1 VAHVTRIVKGVKKAA
16 ARAAKDDGRSTRWS
30 AHREARRAELVLA
43 AVAAIDEHGP
53 GAGIDEIAAHAG
65 VSKPVLYRYFTDKAD
80 LHAAVGAWGG
90 VTVLERILPALL
102 SDAPVQE
109 RVRQGCADY
118 LAAIEEH
125 PNVFLLLVAHRPE
138 QGAGGDPIADGKAEV
153 AAAMA
158 RVMGDTL
165 RDLGVDAAGAEPWAH
180 GLVGLGLA
188 TGEWWL
194 SRRTMSR
201 AAVTDYLSAFVW
213 SALEGIARSYGVSVD
228 TDGKL
233 RLVEPTPR
241 PEPVETRGRDGA

>member
-1 VAHVTRIVKGVKKAA
+1 VTHVTGIVKGVKKAA
-16 ARAAKDDGRSTRWS
+16 GRAAKDDGRSTRWS
-30 AHREARRAELVLA
+30 AHREARRADLVQA

-53 GAGIDEIAAHAG
+53 GAGLDEIAATAG

-80 LHAAVGAWGG
+80 LHAAVGAWGAA
-90 VTVLERILPALL
+90 TVMERILPALL
-102 SDAPVQE
+102 SDATIRE
-109 RVRQGCADY
+109 RVRQGCEDY

-125 PNVFLLLVAHRPE
+125 PNVFLLLVAHRVE
-138 QGAGGDPIADGKAEV
+138 GQTDPLADGKAAI

-165 RDLGVDAAGAEPWAH
+165 RELGVDSAGAEPWAH

-201 AAVTDYLSAFVW
+201 TAVTDYLSAFVW
-213 SALEGIARSYGVSVD
+213 SALEGIAHSYGVQVD
-228 TDGKL
+228 GEGGL
-233 RLVEPTPR
+233 RLVDGSPTEQAGP
-241 PEPVETRGRDGA
+241 GRNGA